1 MQVIFLNGSIGAGKS
16 RTAEAMGRQLAAEN
30 VRHAVIDLD
39 YVRLF
44 WPAPDDDPFNQALE
58 IENMT
63 LLAQSFERHGATVLV
78 LAGVLETTTDR
89 TLYEEALGRPMSV
102 HLLEVDPELA
112 LQRLAVRHAD
122 DDADHRDWHLQRHTE
137 LARTLHAA
145 GTHDHLIALGTRTPA
160 DVAADVLGRR

>member
-16 RTAEAMGRQLAAEN
+16 RTAEAMGRKLAAED

-39 YVRLF
+39 HVRLF
-44 WPAPDDDPFNQALE
+44 WPAPADDPFNQAIE

-63 LLAQSFERHGATVLV
+63 LLAQSFERHGAGVLV
-78 LAGVLETTTDR
+78 LAGVLETVKDR
-89 TLYEEALGRPMSV
+89 ELYEKALGRPMVV

-122 DDADHRDWHLQRHTE
+122 DDADHRNWHLQRHTA
-137 LARTLHAA
+137 LARTLHEA
-145 GTHDHLIALGTRTPA
+145 GTHDHLITLGTRTPSEVA
-160 DVAADVLGRR
+160 DDVLGRR